1 MSFIEPIFAWNVP
14 LVCLIFLKRSLVFP
28 LLLFSSIS
36 FHCSVKKALSLLAI
50 LCNPAFRWVYLYGSP
65 LPFPSFLSLGICKP
79 PPTTALPPC
88 LSFSLGWLW
97 SFPSIQYY
105 KPLSI
110 VLWAFCL
117 HCHASLLYFFLA
129 QFTACYL
136 NYQKY
141 LYRLL
146 PFWNSYSSLDF

>member
-1 MSFIEPIFAWNVP
+1 MITKLQIWLLKRKLSSWDLALLSVKQRSLQPVSPWDFSFIHSFRICFYETWCAECTVKFS
-14 LVCLIFLKRSLVFP
+14 FL
-28 LLLFSSIS
+28 
-36 FHCSVKKALSLLAI
+36 
-50 LCNPAFRWVYLYGSP
+50 